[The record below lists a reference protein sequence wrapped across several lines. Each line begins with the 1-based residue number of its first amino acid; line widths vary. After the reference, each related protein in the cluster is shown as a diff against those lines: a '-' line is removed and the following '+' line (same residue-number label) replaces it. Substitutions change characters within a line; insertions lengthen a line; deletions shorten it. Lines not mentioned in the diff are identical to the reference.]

1 MRVLLAAFFV
11 FAGTPVA
18 VGLIPDITKHISPI
32 LVELGVDVLFLLL
45 IVTALILFNGPHTG
59 LGKSE
64 EAAIQELEEKG
75 LLVSTDFDAV
85 RAFQVEEYNDEGLH
99 YFIELT
105 DQSVLYLTGDYLYDY
120 EAINDDGEYSQPQT
134 FPCTQFTIRRHR
146 KNDFVIDILCSGNL
160 LELESREPP
169 FQREE
174 YRRGR
179 VPEDGAILTNES
191 FDELKMRLR
200 QTR

>member
-1 MRVLLAAFFV
+1 MRVFLAAFFV
-11 FAGTPVA
+11 FAGMVITA
-18 VGLIPDITKHISPI
+18 VLLPDITKHIPPI
-32 LVELGVDVLFLLL
+32 LVGIGEGIVFLLL
-45 IVTALILFNGPHTG
+45 LVTALILFNGPHTG
-59 LGKSE
+59 IGKSE
-64 EAAIQELEEKG
+64 EARIQELEEKG
-75 LLVSTDFDAV
+75 LLVSTDFNAV

-120 EAINDDGEYSQPQT
+120 AAIDDGDEYSEPQT
-134 FPCTQFTIRRHR
+134 FPCTHFTIRRHR
-146 KNDFVIDILCSGNL
+146 KDGFVVDILCRGDL
-160 LELESREPP
+160 LEPESREPP